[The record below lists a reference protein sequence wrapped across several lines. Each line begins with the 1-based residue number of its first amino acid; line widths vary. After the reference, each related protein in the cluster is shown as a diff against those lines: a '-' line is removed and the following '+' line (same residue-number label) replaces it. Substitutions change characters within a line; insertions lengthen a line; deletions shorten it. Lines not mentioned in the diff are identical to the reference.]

1 VTVFPLIKYS
11 NHLNLTNNNNNLQ
24 GDNQMPTVQEQVKT
38 KKVKP
43 SPQTVKSERE
53 INQGMQAHQF
63 NPNDLTIVDRKHP
76 LKELLYWTRNDK
88 QYEAGS
94 AAVEE
99 FKRQG
104 QLQPGA
110 VFPYKNPNT
119 GQTEL
124 VVAFGN
130 QRTLMAR
137 AAGIP
142 VEMVLHKDWTAQDAA
157 NAAIVENE
165 QRMNLSFKD
174 QMMAVRRQVKTHREA
189 KTKQYFHVVGA
200 LFNKSHQ
207 WARDMYAVSQL
218 PPDILK
224 KVPDVVSFATAIQL
238 TKVEPVDDKQS
249 IAEAQSAAYEELM
262 SDEKNIGQKGTVKAE
277 KALSNRVGKAPIDK
291 LSSVELR
298 VIIANEDLDL
308 SLSDEDVR
316 ILIAGIIGD
325 KDVKEVQRAGIEW
338 YAHPAKVEK
347 AKTGKAA
354 KNARKEAQKKEKQ
367 VSIEDL
373 EFESEDEEETTED
386 DE

>member
-1 VTVFPLIKYS
+1 M
-11 NHLNLTNNNNNLQ
+11 LTE
-24 GDNQMPTVQEQVKT
+24 VQT
-38 KKVKP
+38 KKKTRP
-43 SPQTVKSERE
+43 TNTITAKSERE
-53 INQGMQAHQF
+53 INQGIQAHQF

-88 QYEAGS
+88 TYEPGS

-137 AAGIP
+137 AARIP

-189 KTKQYFHVVGA
+189 KTKQYFHIVGA

-218 PPDILK
+218 PPEILK

-347 AKTGKAA
+347 PKTGKAA